1 MLVKFASILI
11 LFKYTYF
18 LQFIFNLLKN
28 IYFNVLFRQWKI
40 DEKPVKIDKW
50 DSAAVK
56 NALDDA
62 AKKVKLNNHSNVGES
77 GSIVRKV
84 SANEPFVKI
93 QFTAFLLKQ
102 ITGKQIIMQLS

>member
-1 MLVKFASILI
+1 MAIPDYCFWLERVQEKQ
-11 LFKYTYF
+11 KG
-18 LQFIFNLLKN
+18 N

-102 ITGKQIIMQLS
+102 ITGKQIIMQLSWIC

>member
-1 MLVKFASILI
+1 MAITDYCFWLERVQEKQ
-11 LFKYTYF
+11 KG
-18 LQFIFNLLKN
+18 N

-93 QFTAFLLKQ
+93 KFTAFLLKQ
-102 ITGKQIIMQLS
+102 ITGKQIIMQLSWIC